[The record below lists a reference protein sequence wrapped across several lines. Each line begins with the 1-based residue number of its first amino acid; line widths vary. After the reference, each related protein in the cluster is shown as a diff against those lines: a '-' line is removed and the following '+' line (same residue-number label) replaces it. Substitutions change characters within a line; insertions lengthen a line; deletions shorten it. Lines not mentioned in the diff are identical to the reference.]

1 MGVGLLGF
9 WLKEPGGCW
18 QAEKAGKHTW
28 LLGGGAPVTPCSR
41 ALYPLEGVLASGPLL
56 VAMIPQFWGP
66 AGAQS

>member
-9 WLKEPGGCW
+9 WLKEPGGCR
-18 QAEKAGKHTW
+18 QAEHTW

-41 ALYPLEGVLASGPLL
+41 ALYPLEGVLASEPLL
-56 VAMIPQFWGP
+56 VAVIPQFWGP